1 MYLTVK
7 SLLNQINKISHSKVC
22 VLMQQ
27 SGLDIHNVRPSIVF
41 FFWEK
46 CSKTATGPSSSPPY
60 SSYGIFLLRCFFR
73 AAAGYLVMSG
83 PNTQ

>member
-41 FFWEK
+41 FSEK
-46 CSKTATGPSSSPPY
+46 NAPKLPLGPLH
-60 SSYGIFLLRCFFR
+60 LLPIVAMGFFC
-73 AAAGYLVMSG
+73 
-83 PNTQ
+83 